1 MLWFSMRGLIG
12 DLGTMPLRDL
22 VAYLGNRQATGILQY
37 ERADEKRQVV
47 LREGSVVNSSSNQ
60 PRDYLA
66 QFLINMGQMSEDQYM
81 AAYRAQQDTRVFL
94 GQAVVT
100 MGLASKEAVQNALQ
114 LKFREALLSAFAW
127 EEGTFTFT
135 PGGGPPPLPGLEVGV
150 HLLEIYR
157 EADVRDTAW
166 KAIRA
171 VFPSGQAR
179 LVLHRNNLAQPPEP
193 GSLDDRLARM
203 IEEGAT
209 IDDLVLGL
217 HSTDFFLYQ
226 RLYALHRLDAVSV
239 AQAESPTVS
248 TAVPSVL
255 GQEEGAEEILR
266 AAQAFFDA
274 GDVADAAALARRAYE
289 LSPAAS
295 TANLLRQ
302 AETALVEMLRE
313 EFSGDQVPVLRVDS
327 EVLRRLPLSAPERY
341 LLSRVDGQRTVEAI
355 IQVSPIHE
363 LDALRCFRGFLD
375 QGLVDLRPR

>member
-1 MLWFSMRGLIG
+1 
-12 DLGTMPLRDL
+12 MPLRDL

-37 ERADEKRQVV
+37 ERGDEKRQVV

-66 QFLINMGQMSEDQYM
+66 QFLINMGQMSEDEYM
-81 AAYRAQQDTRVFL
+81 AAYRAQQDTGVFL
-94 GQAVVT
+94 GQAVVN
-100 MGLASKEAVQNALQ
+100 MGLATKEAVQNALQ
-114 LKFREALLSAFAW
+114 LKFRESLLSAFAW

-150 HLLEIYR
+150 SLLEIYR

-166 KAIRA
+166 KAIRV
-171 VFPSGQAR
+171 VFPSGHAR
-179 LVLHRNNLAQPPEP
+179 LRLHRNNLAQPPAP
-193 GSLDDRLARM
+193 GSLDDRLTRM

-209 IDDLVLGL
+209 IDDLILGL

-239 AQAESPTVS
+239 VPSESPTAS
-248 TAVPSVL
+248 TQVPSVL
-255 GQEEGAEEILR
+255 GREEGAEEILR

-295 TANLLRQ
+295 TATLLRQ
-302 AETALVEMLRE
+302 AETAHTEVLRK
-313 EFSGDQVPVLRVDS
+313 EFAGNKVPQLRVDS

-363 LDALRCFRGFLD
+363 LDALRCFQGFIE
-375 QGLVDLRPR
+375 QGLVELHRR

>member
-1 MLWFSMRGLIG
+1 MRGLIG
-12 DLGTMPLRDL
+12 DVGTMPLRDL

-37 ERADEKRQVV
+37 ERSDEKRQVV
-47 LREGSVVNSSSNQ
+47 VREGAVVNASSNQ

-100 MGLASKEAVQNALQ
+100 MGLATQEAVRNALQ
-114 LKFREALLSAFAW
+114 LKFREALLSAFSW

-135 PGGGPPPLPGLEVGV
+135 PGGGPAPLPGLEVGV
-150 HLLEIYR
+150 SLLEIHR
-157 EADVRDTAW
+157 EADVRETAW
-166 KAIRA
+166 KAIRT

-179 LVLHRNNLAQPPEP
+179 LVLHRENLAQAPEP
-193 GSLDDRLARM
+193 GSLDERLTRM

-226 RLYALHRLDAVSV
+226 RLYALHRLEAVSV
-239 AQAESPTVS
+239 APSESPTVP
-248 TAVPSVL
+248 TQVPNVL
-255 GQEEGAEEILR
+255 GSEEGAEEIFR
-266 AAQAFFDA
+266 AAQAFFEA
-274 GDVADAAALARRAYE
+274 GNVADAAALARRAYE

-295 TANLLRQ
+295 TANF
-302 AETALVEMLRE
+302 LRE
-313 EFSGDQVPVLRVDS
+313 AEASLTEQLRAQLSGARVPSLRVDS

-363 LDALRCFRGFLD
+363 LEALRCFRGFLD
-375 QGLVDLRPR
+375 QGLVELLRQ

>member
-1 MLWFSMRGLIG
+1 MLSVSMRGLIG
-12 DLGTMPLRDL
+12 DLATMPLKDL

-37 ERADEKRQVV
+37 ERGDEKRQVV
-47 LREGSVVNSSSNQ
+47 VREGAVVNASSNQ

-100 MGLASKEAVQNALQ
+100 MGLATQEAVRNALQ
-114 LKFREALLSAFAW
+114 LKFREALLSAFGW

-135 PGGGPPPLPGLEVGV
+135 PGGGAPPLPGLEVGV
-150 HLLEIYR
+150 SLLEIYR

-179 LVLHRNNLAQPPEP
+179 LVLHRKNLAQPPEP
-193 GSLDDRLARM
+193 GSLDDRLTRM

-239 AQAESPTVS
+239 AHSETPTV
-248 TAVPSVL
+248 TASVPNVL
-255 GQEEGAEEILR
+255 GSEEGAEEIFR
-266 AAQAFFDA
+266 AAQAFFES
-274 GDVADAAALARRAYE
+274 GNVADAAALARRAYE
-289 LSPAAS
+289 LSPATS

-302 AETALVEMLRE
+302 AEEALTKVLRE
-313 EFSGDQVPVLRVDS
+313 EFSGVRVPTLKVDS

-363 LDALRCFRGFLD
+363 LDALRCFRGFVD
-375 QGLVDLRPR
+375 QGLVELHDR

>member
-1 MLWFSMRGLIG
+1 
-12 DLGTMPLRDL
+12 MPLKDL

-37 ERADEKRQVV
+37 EHADEKRQVV
-47 LREGSVVNSSSNQ
+47 IRDGAVVSASSNQ

-94 GQAVVT
+94 GQAVVA
-100 MGLASKEAVQNALQ
+100 MGLASPEAVRNALQ
-114 LKFREALLSAFAW
+114 LKFREALLSAFGW

-135 PGGGPPPLPGLEVGV
+135 PGGAPAPLPGLEVGV
-150 HLLEIYR
+150 PLLEIYR

-179 LVLHRNNLAQPPEP
+179 LLLLRENLAEPPDS
-193 GSLDDRLARM
+193 GSLDEKLTRM

-209 IDDLVLGL
+209 IDDLILGL

-226 RLYALHRLDAVSV
+226 RLYALHRLGAVSV
-239 AQAESPTVS
+239 AQSDAPTVP
-248 TAVPSVL
+248 TEVPQVL
-255 GQEEGAEEILR
+255 GREEGAEEIFR
-266 AAQAFFDA
+266 AAQAFFTA
-274 GDVADAAALARRAYE
+274 GNVGDAAALARRAYE
-289 LSPAAS
+289 LSPTAG
-295 TANLLRQ
+295 TANFLREAEAALTELLRK
-302 AETALVEMLRE
+302 EI
-313 EFSGDQVPVLRVDS
+313 SGARVPILRVDG

-363 LDALRCFRGFLD
+363 LDALRCFKGFLD
-375 QGLVDLRPR
+375 QGLAEFRA

>member
-1 MLWFSMRGLIG
+1 MLSTSMRGLIG

-37 ERADEKRQVV
+37 EHSDEKRQVV
-47 LREGSVVNSSSNQ
+47 VRDGSVVNASSNQ

-100 MGLASKEAVQNALQ
+100 MGLASQDAVRNALQ
-114 LKFREALLSAFAW
+114 LKFREALLGAFAW
-127 EEGTFTFT
+127 TEGTFTFT
-135 PGGGPPPLPGLEVGV
+135 PGGGPAPLPGLEVGV
-150 HLLEIYR
+150 PLLEIYR
-157 EADVRDTAW
+157 EADMRETAW

-179 LVLHRNNLAQPPEP
+179 LILQRGNLAQPPEP
-193 GSLDDRLARM
+193 GSLDDRLTRM
-203 IEEGAT
+203 IEDGAT
-209 IDDLVLGL
+209 IDDLILGL

-226 RLYALHRLDAVSV
+226 RLYALHRLEAVSV
-239 AQAESPTVS
+239 APSDAPTVP
-248 TAVPSVL
+248 TEVPKVL
-255 GQEEGAEEILR
+255 GAEQGAEEIFR
-266 AAQAFFDA
+266 AAQSFFDA
-274 GDVADAAALARRAYE
+274 GNVGDAAALARRAYE
-289 LSPAAS
+289 LSATAA

-302 AETALVEMLRE
+302 AEMALTEQLRAD
-313 EFSGDQVPVLRVDS
+313 FSGARVPSLRVDH

-363 LDALRCFRGFLD
+363 LDALRCFRGFVD
-375 QGLVDLRPR
+375 QGLVDLRK

>member
-1 MLWFSMRGLIG
+1 MRGLIG

-22 VAYLGNRQATGILQY
+22 VAYLGNRQASGILQY

-47 LREGSVVNSSSNQ
+47 VREGAVVNASSNQ

-94 GQAVVT
+94 GQAVVA
-100 MGLASKEAVQNALQ
+100 MGLASQEAVHNALQ

-135 PGGGPPPLPGLEVGV
+135 PGGGPAPLPGLEVGV
-150 HLLEIYR
+150 SLLEIYR
-157 EADVRDTAW
+157 EADVRETAW

-179 LVLHRNNLAQPPEP
+179 LILHRANLAQPPEA
-193 GSLDDRLARM
+193 GSLDDRLTRM

-239 AQAESPTVS
+239 ASTEAPTVP
-248 TAVPSVL
+248 TQMPSVL
-255 GQEEGAEEILR
+255 GSEEGAEEILR

-274 GDVADAAALARRAYE
+274 GNVSDAAALARRAYE
-289 LSPAAS
+289 LAPAAS

-302 AETALVEMLRE
+302 AETALTAVLRAE
-313 EFSGDQVPVLRVDS
+313 LSGSRVPALRVDS

-375 QGLVDLRPR
+375 QGLVELRGA

>member
-1 MLWFSMRGLIG
+1 
-12 DLGTMPLRDL
+12 MPLRDL
-22 VAYLGNRQATGILQY
+22 VAYLGNRQANGILQF

-47 LREGSVVNSSSNQ
+47 LRDGAVVNASSNQ

-100 MGLASKEAVQNALQ
+100 MGLASQEAVHNALQ

-135 PGGGPPPLPGLEVGV
+135 PGGGPAPLPGLEVGV
-150 HLLEIYR
+150 PLLEIYR

-179 LVLHRNNLAQPPEP
+179 LVLHRKNLAQPPEP

-203 IEEGAT
+203 IEEGGT

-239 AQAESPTVS
+239 APAESPTVS
-248 TAVPSVL
+248 TQVPSVL
-255 GQEEGAEEILR
+255 GREEGAEEILR

-289 LSPAAS
+289 LSPAVS
-295 TANLLRQ
+295 TGNLLRQ
-302 AETALVEMLRE
+302 AEAALTDELRGA
-313 EFSGDQVPVLRVDS
+313 FSGDQVPLLRVDS

-363 LDALRCFRGFLD
+363 LDALRCFRGFVD
-375 QGLVDLRPR
+375 QGLVELRSG

>member
-1 MLWFSMRGLIG
+1 MRGLIG

-47 LREGSVVNSSSNQ
+47 VREGAVVNASSNQ

-100 MGLASKEAVQNALQ
+100 MGLATQEAVRNALQ

-135 PGGGPPPLPGLEVGV
+135 PGGGAAPLPGLEVGV
-150 HLLEIYR
+150 SLLEIYR
-157 EADVRDTAW
+157 EADVRETAW

-179 LVLHRNNLAQPPEP
+179 LVLHRENLAQAPEP
-193 GSLDDRLARM
+193 GSLDERLTGM

-239 AQAESPTVS
+239 APSESPTVP
-248 TAVPSVL
+248 TQVPNVL
-255 GQEEGAEEILR
+255 GSEEGAEEIFR
-266 AAQAFFDA
+266 AAQAFLQA
-274 GDVADAAALARRAYE
+274 GNVADAAALARRAYE

-295 TANLLRQ
+295 TANF
-302 AETALVEMLRE
+302 LRE
-313 EFSGDQVPVLRVDS
+313 AEATLTEQLRAELSGDRVPSLRVDS

-363 LDALRCFRGFLD
+363 LEALRCFRGFLD
-375 QGLVDLRPR
+375 QGLVELLRH

>member
-1 MLWFSMRGLIG
+1 
-12 DLGTMPLRDL
+12 MPLRDL

-37 ERADEKRQVV
+37 ERGDEKRQVV
-47 LREGSVVNSSSNQ
+47 VREGAVVNASSNQ

-100 MGLASKEAVQNALQ
+100 MGLATQEAVRNALQ
-114 LKFREALLSAFAW
+114 LKFREALLSAFGW

-135 PGGGPPPLPGLEVGV
+135 PGGGPAPLPGLEVGV
-150 HLLEIYR
+150 PLLEIYR

-193 GSLDDRLARM
+193 GSLDDRLTRM

-226 RLYALHRLDAVSV
+226 RLYALYRLDAVSV
-239 AQAESPTVS
+239 SHSETPTV
-248 TAVPSVL
+248 TASVPSVL
-255 GQEEGAEEILR
+255 GSEEGAEEIFR

-274 GDVADAAALARRAYE
+274 GNVADAAALARRAYE
-289 LSPAAS
+289 LSPATS

-302 AETALVEMLRE
+302 AEAALTEVLRE
-313 EFSGDQVPVLRVDS
+313 EFSGVQVPRLRVDS

-363 LDALRCFRGFLD
+363 LDALRCFRGFVD
-375 QGLVDLRPR
+375 QGLVELLPDS

>member
-1 MLWFSMRGLIG
+1 
-12 DLGTMPLRDL
+12 MPLRDL

-37 ERADEKRQVV
+37 ERSDEKRQVV
-47 LREGSVVNSSSNQ
+47 VREGAVVNASSNQ

-100 MGLASKEAVQNALQ
+100 MGLATQEAVRNALQ
-114 LKFREALLSAFAW
+114 LKFREALLSAFSW

-135 PGGGPPPLPGLEVGV
+135 PGGGPAPLPGLEVGV
-150 HLLEIYR
+150 SLLEIHR
-157 EADVRDTAW
+157 EADVRETAW
-166 KAIRA
+166 KAIRT

-179 LVLHRNNLAQPPEP
+179 LVLHRENLAQAPEP
-193 GSLDDRLARM
+193 GSLDERLTRM

-226 RLYALHRLDAVSV
+226 RLYALHRLEAVSV
-239 AQAESPTVS
+239 APSESPTVP
-248 TAVPSVL
+248 TQVPNVL
-255 GQEEGAEEILR
+255 GSEEGAEEIFR
-266 AAQAFFDA
+266 AAQAFFEA
-274 GDVADAAALARRAYE
+274 GNVADAAALARRAYE

-295 TANLLRQ
+295 TANF
-302 AETALVEMLRE
+302 LRE
-313 EFSGDQVPVLRVDS
+313 AEASLTEQLRAQLSGARVPSLRVDS

-363 LDALRCFRGFLD
+363 LEALRCFRGFLD
-375 QGLVDLRPR
+375 QGLVELLRQ

>member
-1 MLWFSMRGLIG
+1 MLLLLMRGLIG

-22 VAYLGNRQATGILQY
+22 VAYLGNRLATGILQY

-47 LREGSVVNSSSNQ
+47 LREGAVVNASSNQ

-94 GQAVVT
+94 GQAVVS
-100 MGLASKEAVQNALQ
+100 MGLATQEAVRNALQ

-135 PGGGPPPLPGLEVGV
+135 PGGGPAPLPGLEVGV
-150 HLLEIYR
+150 PLLEIYR
-157 EADVRDTAW
+157 EADVRETAW

-179 LVLHRNNLAQPPEP
+179 LILHRENLAQPPEP
-193 GSLDDRLARM
+193 GSLDERLTRM

-209 IDDLVLGL
+209 IDDLILGL
-217 HSTDFFLYQ
+217 HSTDFFVYQ
-226 RLYALHRLDAVSV
+226 RLYALHRLEAVTLAPVEAATSRTDV
-239 AQAESPTVS
+239 PTV
-248 TAVPSVL
+248 L
-255 GQEEGAEEILR
+255 GSEEGAEEIFR
-266 AAQAFFDA
+266 AAQAFLEA
-274 GDVADAAALARRAYE
+274 GNVTDAAALARRAYE
-289 LSPAAS
+289 LSPTAT
-295 TANLLRQ
+295 TANFLRQ
-302 AETALVEMLRE
+302 AEATLTEQLRAE
-313 EFSGDQVPVLRVDS
+313 LSGSRVPCLRVDA

-375 QGLVDLRPR
+375 QGLVELPRR

>member
-1 MLWFSMRGLIG
+1 MRGLIG

-22 VAYLGNRQATGILQY
+22 VAYLGNRQASGILQY

-47 LREGSVVNSSSNQ
+47 VREGAVVNASSNQ

-66 QFLINMGQMSEDQYM
+66 QFLINMGQMSEDQYL

-94 GQAVVT
+94 GQAVVA
-100 MGLASKEAVQNALQ
+100 MGLASQEAVHNALQ

-127 EEGTFTFT
+127 KEGTFTFT
-135 PGGGPPPLPGLEVGV
+135 PGGGEAPLPGLEVGV
-150 HLLEIYR
+150 PLLEIYR
-157 EADVRDTAW
+157 EADVRETAW

-171 VFPSGQAR
+171 VFPSGEAR
-179 LVLHRNNLAQPPEP
+179 LTLHRANLAQPPEP
-193 GSLDDRLARM
+193 GSLDDRLTRM
-203 IEEGAT
+203 IEDGAS

-239 AQAESPTVS
+239 APSDAPTVP
-248 TAVPSVL
+248 TQVPSVL
-255 GQEEGAEEILR
+255 GSEEGAEEILR

-274 GDVADAAALARRAYE
+274 GNVSDAAALARRAYE

-302 AETALVEMLRE
+302 AEAALTEMLRKE
-313 EFSGDQVPVLRVDS
+313 ISGARVPALRVDA

-341 LLSRVDGQRTVEAI
+341 LLARVDGQRTVEAI

-375 QGLVDLRPR
+375 QGLVELRGS

>member
-1 MLWFSMRGLIG
+1 MLTSSMRGLIG

-22 VAYLGNRQATGILQY
+22 VAYLGNRQASGILQY
-37 ERADEKRQVV
+37 ERGDEKRQVV
-47 LREGSVVNSSSNQ
+47 VREGAVVNASSNQ

-100 MGLASKEAVQNALQ
+100 MGLASQEAVRNALQ
-114 LKFREALLSAFAW
+114 LKFREALLSAFSW

-135 PGGGPPPLPGLEVGV
+135 PGGGPAPLPGLEVGV
-150 HLLEIYR
+150 SLLEIYR

-179 LVLHRNNLAQPPEP
+179 LLLHRENLAQPPEA
-193 GSLDDRLARM
+193 GSLDDRLTRM

-239 AQAESPTVS
+239 APVESPTVS
-248 TAVPSVL
+248 TQVPSVL

-295 TANLLRQ
+295 TASLLRQ
-302 AETALVEMLRE
+302 AETALTTVLRAD
-313 EFSGDQVPVLRVDS
+313 FAGQRVPALRVDS

-341 LLSRVDGQRTVEAI
+341 LLSRVDGTRTVEAI

-375 QGLVDLRPR
+375 QGLVELLES

>member
-1 MLWFSMRGLIG
+1 MRGLIG

-47 LREGSVVNSSSNQ
+47 VREGAVVNASSNQ

-100 MGLASKEAVQNALQ
+100 MGLATQEAVHNALQ
-114 LKFREALLSAFAW
+114 LKFREALLSAFGW

-135 PGGGPPPLPGLEVGV
+135 PGGGPAPLPGLEVGV
-150 HLLEIYR
+150 PLLEIYR

-193 GSLDDRLARM
+193 GSLDDRLTRM

-239 AQAESPTVS
+239 APSESPTLPTS
-248 TAVPSVL
+248 SVPSVL
-255 GQEEGAEEILR
+255 GSEEGAEEILR

-274 GDVADAAALARRAYE
+274 GNVSDAAVLARRAYE

-295 TANLLRQ
+295 TASLLRQ
-302 AETALVEMLRE
+302 AEAALTEVLRE
-313 EFSGDQVPVLRVDS
+313 EFSGVRVPSLRVDS

-363 LDALRCFRGFLD
+363 LDALRCFRGFVD
-375 QGLVDLRPR
+375 QGLVELHHR